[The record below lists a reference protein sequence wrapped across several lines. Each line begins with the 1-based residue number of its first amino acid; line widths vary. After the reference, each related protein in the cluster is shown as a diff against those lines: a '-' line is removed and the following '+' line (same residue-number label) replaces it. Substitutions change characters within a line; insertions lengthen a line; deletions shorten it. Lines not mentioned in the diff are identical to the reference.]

1 MKGLIVHM
9 KKLLI
14 LALAALIFM
23 PVTKADAGYALFEQR
38 KLMLENEMNSPR
50 ERTEQEKRK
59 LEEKMQKV
67 KEAEEKM
74 SGDRTPKFN
83 GIG

>member
-1 MKGLIVHM
+1 MYM
-9 KKLLI
+9 KKLL
-14 LALAALIFM
+14 LLTLAALIFM
-23 PVTKADAGYALFEQR
+23 PLTKADAGYALFEQR
-38 KLMLENEMNSPR
+38 KLLPDNEMNNPR
-50 ERTEQEKRK
+50 EKTEQEKQK

-74 SGDRTPKFN
+74 SGDKTPKFN